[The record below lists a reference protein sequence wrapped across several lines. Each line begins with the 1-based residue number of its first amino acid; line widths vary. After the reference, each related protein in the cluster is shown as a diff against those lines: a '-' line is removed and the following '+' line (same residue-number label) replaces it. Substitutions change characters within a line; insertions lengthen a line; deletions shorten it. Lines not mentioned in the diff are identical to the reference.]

1 MTFNPNFDNLGQF
14 TGQKKIFQVRHFQL
28 NGFTINTKKEP
39 DDFRLFN
46 LKKVKILMIP
56 WT

>member
-39 DDFRLFN
+39 VIFGLYN
-46 LKKVKILMIP
+46 LSKNPLKY
-56 WT
+56 

>member
-14 TGQKKIFQVRHFQL
+14 TGQKKIFQVPHFQL

-56 WT
+56 

>member
-39 DDFRLFN
+39 VILDYSIFEKPN
-46 LKKVKILMIP
+46 KILMIP
-56 WT
+56 